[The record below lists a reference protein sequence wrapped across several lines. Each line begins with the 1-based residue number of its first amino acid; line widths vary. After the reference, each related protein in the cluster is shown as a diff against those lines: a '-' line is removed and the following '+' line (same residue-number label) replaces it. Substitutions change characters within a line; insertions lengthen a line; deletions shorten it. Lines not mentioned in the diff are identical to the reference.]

1 MPRMSHELCQIW
13 NENWLL
19 PPPLPSKAL
28 QVAET
33 LHGNKTEM
41 LKSARVFPSI
51 LLFSLATFGC
61 SNSGESEQSSVR
73 STPLTYV
80 QPAPPST
87 NSTLSAD
94 GQMIMDWLDANQST
108 TDAMR
113 SAVGLFEAEIM
124 SGANRLDNRGIARAA
139 IVLYQALSNVPLQP
153 PNIPLSREYNVAIN
167 QMTVVMTDVSAYALA
182 GKDYEMLMAAMEWE
196 AARDYYDA
204 WFTSLPRD

>member
-1 MPRMSHELCQIW
+1 MFTCAKVVR
-13 NENWLL
+13 
-19 PPPLPSKAL
+19 
-28 QVAET
+28 
-33 LHGNKTEM
+33 
-41 LKSARVFPSI
+41 SI
-51 LLFSLATFGC
+51 LLLSLVTLGC
-61 SNSGESEQSSVR
+61 SNSGEVAQSSVK
-73 STPLTYV
+73 STPLTYI

-124 SGANRLDNRGIARAA
+124 SGGNKLDNRGIARAA
-139 IVLYQALSNVPLQP
+139 IVLYQALINMPLQP
-153 PNIPLSREYNVAIN
+153 PSIPLSRQYNVAIN

-182 GKDYEMLMAAMEWE
+182 GKDFEMLMAAMEWE

-204 WFTSLPRD
+204 WFRSLPRD

>member
-1 MPRMSHELCQIW
+1 
-13 NENWLL
+13 
-19 PPPLPSKAL
+19 
-28 QVAET
+28 
-33 LHGNKTEM
+33 M
-41 LKSARVFPSI
+41 LKSAKVFKSI

-73 STPLTYV
+73 STPLTYI

-113 SAVGLFEAEIM
+113 SAVALFEAEIM
-124 SGANRLDNRGIARAA
+124 RASKFDNRGIARAA
-139 IVLYQALSNVPLQP
+139 IVLYQALSNMPLQP
-153 PNIPLSREYNVAIN
+153 PNIPLSSQYNVAIN
-167 QMTVVMTDVSAYALA
+167 QMTVVMTGVSAYALA
-182 GKDYEMLMAAMEWE
+182 GKDYEMLMAAVEWE

-204 WFTSLPRD
+204 WFRSLPRD